1 MPHHQRVP
9 QRPEEDRWRG
19 EALLPQPVWVQVQS
33 SGRRSESEQQ
43 QVQSSGRRSE
53 SEQQQV
59 QSSGR
64 RSESEQQQVQS
75 SGRRSE
81 SEQQQ
86 QQQVPLQRAEA
97 ERPLFLSL

>member
-1 MPHHQRVP
+1 MPHHQRLP

-43 QVQSSGRRSE
+43 HVQNSGRRSE

-64 RSESEQQQVQS
+64 RSESE
-75 SGRRSE
+75 SE
-81 SEQQQ
+81 SEQQQQQ